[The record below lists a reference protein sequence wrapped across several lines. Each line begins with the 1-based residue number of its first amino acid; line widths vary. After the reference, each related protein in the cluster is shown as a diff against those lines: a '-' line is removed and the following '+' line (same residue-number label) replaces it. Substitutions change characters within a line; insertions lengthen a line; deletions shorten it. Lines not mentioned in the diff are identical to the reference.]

1 MELLRLLL
9 NVRFKE
15 FVKNKTMAI
24 KQNDPPKKGKT
35 TLGAGTGTGITKY
48 AAENAKQKAIKEA
61 ARKSAAAAVKK
72 PAPKKAAPKKP
83 AAPAPAPKKAAAP
96 APAVAA
102 KKPANQR
109 AFMDVGVGKGST
121 MSLDTTNMSNPKK
134 IDTDTYNYIM
144 KDSTGK
150 VLSKG
155 NIARGNSKYDTKK
168 TVEKLKARA
177 KK

>member
-1 MELLRLLL
+1 
-9 NVRFKE
+9 
-15 FVKNKTMAI
+15 MAI

-35 TLGAGTGTGITKY
+35 TLGAGKGTGITKY

-72 PAPKKAAPKKP
+72 PAPKKPVAAPKKP
-83 AAPAPAPKKAAAP
+83 VAAAPAPKKAAAP
-96 APAVAA
+96 APAPAVAA
-102 KKPANQR
+102 PKKPANQR
-109 AFMDVGVGKGST
+109 AFMDVDMGKNSKGMAYT
-121 MSLDTTNMSNPKK
+121 MSLDTTNMSNPKRF
-134 IDTDTYNYIM
+134 DSDTYNYVM

-150 VLSKG
+150 VTRKG

-168 TVEKLKARA
+168 AVEYLKTKA

>member
-1 MELLRLLL
+1 
-9 NVRFKE
+9 
-15 FVKNKTMAI
+15 MAI

-35 TLGAGTGTGITKY
+35 TLGAGKGTGITKY

-61 ARKSAAAAVKK
+61 ARKSAAAAAAGKK
-72 PAPKKAAPKKP
+72 PAPKKSAPKKP
-83 AAPAPAPKKAAAP
+83 VAPTPAPAPKKAAAP
-96 APAVAA
+96 APAVPA

-109 AFMDVGVGKGST
+109 AFMDVDMGKNSKGMAYT
-121 MSLDTTNMSNPKK
+121 MSLDTTNMSNPKRF
-134 IDTDTYNYIM
+134 DSDTYNYVM

-150 VLSKG
+150 VTRKG

-168 TVEKLKARA
+168 AVEYLKTKA

>member
-1 MELLRLLL
+1 
-9 NVRFKE
+9 
-15 FVKNKTMAI
+15 MAI

-35 TLGAGTGTGITKY
+35 TLGAGKGTGITKY

-61 ARKSAAAAVKK
+61 ARKSAAAAAAKK

-109 AFMDVGVGKGST
+109 AFMDVDLGKNKKGMAYT
-121 MSLDTTNMSNPKK
+121 MSLDTTNMSNPKR
-134 IDTDTYNYIM
+134 IDTDTYNYVM

-150 VLSKG
+150 VTSKG

-168 TVEKLKARA
+168 TVEYLKTKA

>member
-1 MELLRLLL
+1 
-9 NVRFKE
+9 
-15 FVKNKTMAI
+15 MAI
-24 KQNDPPKKGKT
+24 KKNDPPKKGKT

-61 ARKSAAAAVKK
+61 ARKSAAAAMKKPAAKK
-72 PAPKKAAPKKP
+72 PAPAPKKP
-83 AAPAPAPKKAAAP
+83 VAPAVAPKKAAAP
-96 APAVAA
+96 APAVAP

-109 AFMDVGVGKGST
+109 AFMDVSFPKGNT

-134 IDTDTYNYIM
+134 IDTDTYNYM
-144 KDSTGK
+144 VKDSTGK

-168 TVEKLKARA
+168 AVEKLKARA

>member
-1 MELLRLLL
+1 
-9 NVRFKE
+9 
-15 FVKNKTMAI
+15 MAI
-24 KQNDPPKKGKT
+24 NKNDPPKKGKT

-61 ARKSAAAAVKK
+61 ARKSAAAAAARK
-72 PAPKKAAPKKP
+72 PAPKKAAPKKT
-83 AAPAPAPKKAAAP
+83 AAPAPAPKKAATP

-109 AFMDVGVGKGST
+109 AFMDVDYGTNKKGMRHT
-121 MSLDTTNMSNPKK
+121 MSLDTTNMSNPNK
-134 IDTDTYNYIM
+134 IDTDTYNYII

-150 VLSKG
+150 VTSKG
-155 NIARGNSKYDTKK
+155 NIARGNSKYATKQV
-168 TVEKLKARA
+168 VEKLKLKA

>member
-1 MELLRLLL
+1 
-9 NVRFKE
+9 
-15 FVKNKTMAI
+15 MAI
-24 KQNDPPKKGKT
+24 KKNDPPKKGKT

-61 ARKSAAAAVKK
+61 ARKSAAAAMKKPAAKK
-72 PAPKKAAPKKP
+72 PAPAPKKP
-83 AAPAPAPKKAAAP
+83 VAPAVAPKKAAAP
-96 APAVAA
+96 APAVAP

-109 AFMDVGVGKGST
+109 AFMDVDMGPNKKGMRHT

-134 IDTDTYNYIM
+134 IDTDTYNYITR
-144 KDSTGK
+144 DSTGK
-150 VLSKG
+150 VVGKG

-168 TVEKLKARA
+168 AVEKLKTMA